1 MSLLSLMGRG
11 GLAGACAGAASALVS
26 LVLAEPVID
35 RAIELEHASA
45 GEGHGA
51 ELFSRDTQ
59 YAGLLVSVV
68 LTGMAIGLLFGLV
81 YAVLHRRDPAAD
93 PWGRS
98 LRLAGAGFLGV
109 SLLPFLRFPTN
120 PPGVGSEATQQA
132 RTVTWLAAIA
142 IGLATMA
149 AAGLLAQRLAQRGTF
164 LPVRHLA
171 PVGVVLLGLALL
183 FLLPSSGD
191 AIGTPADLL
200 WSFRVLSLLASAVLW
215 AGLGVGFGL
224 AGLRAATAA
233 DAAVATR
240 AAA

>member
-11 GLAGACAGAASALVS
+11 GLAGASAGALSAIVS

-51 ELFSRDTQ
+51 ELFTRDTQ
-59 YAGLLVSVV
+59 HVGMLVSVI
-68 LTGMAIGLLFGLV
+68 LAGMAIGLLFGLA
-81 YAVLHRRDPAAD
+81 YAVLHRRDPGAD
-93 PWGRS
+93 PWGRA

-132 RTVTWLAAIA
+132 RTATWLAAIA

-149 AAGLLAQRLAQRGTF
+149 AAGLLAQRLAERGAA

-183 FLLPSSGD
+183 FVLPSSGD
-191 AIGTPADLL
+191 EIGTPADLL
-200 WSFRVLSLLASAVLW
+200 WSFRLLSLLASAVLW

-224 AGLRAATAA
+224 AGLRAA
-233 DAAVATR
+233 AVADPVPAR